1 MHPVDF
7 FMGVVSSDMGIDLGT
22 VNTLICMPGQGIV
35 LFEPSVV
42 AVRPG
47 TSEVLLNG
55 KAVGN
60 TAKAMLEKAP
70 STIAVTQPLRGG
82 VIADFE
88 LTEVMLRYFIRKVH
102 KRKWGVRP
110 RVIVAIPAGITAVEK
125 RAVVN
130 SLERAGARDVY
141 MISEPKAAAIG
152 CGLPISEPT
161 ANMIVDI
168 GGGTTEV
175 AVISLGDVYT
185 QTSLRVAGDDM
196 DEAIMKY
203 MKTYHNLEIGHR
215 TAEGTKIEIGSAY
228 PTNGAITMKVRGRD
242 TIAGLP
248 RSVEVSSE
256 EMREALR
263 GPLDQIIDAV
273 KTVLEQTAPELASDL
288 LEHGMVLAGGGALLR
303 GLDRLIHEETGV
315 PVRLAEDPISA
326 VARGTGVLLENLD
339 LYKDVLRDEDSEE

>member
-7 FMGVVSSDMGIDLGT
+7 FMGVMSSDMGIDLGT
-22 VNTLICMPGQGIV
+22 VNTLICMPGQGVV

-47 TSEVLLNG
+47 TSDVLLNG

-60 TAKAMLEKAP
+60 TARAMFEKAP
-70 STIAVTQPLRGG
+70 STIIVTRPLRDG
-82 VIADFE
+82 VIADFD
-88 LTEVMLRYFIRKVH
+88 LTEAMLRYFIRKVH

-110 RVIVAIPAGITAVEK
+110 RVIIAIPAGITAVEK

-141 MISEPKAAAIG
+141 LISEPKAAAIG
-152 CGLPISEPT
+152 CGLPISEPM
-161 ANMIVDI
+161 AHMIVDV

-175 AVISLGDVYT
+175 AVISLGDVFT
-185 QTSLRVAGDDM
+185 QASLRVAGDKM
-196 DEAIMKY
+196 DEAIIKY
-203 MKTYHNLEIGHR
+203 MRANYNLEIGYR
-215 TAEGTKIEIGSAY
+215 TAESVKIDIGSAY
-228 PTNGAITMKVRGRD
+228 PTNGETTMDVRGRD
-242 TIAGLP
+242 AIAGLP
-248 RSVEVSSE
+248 RSVEVNSE

-263 GPLDQIIDAV
+263 GPVDQIIDAV

-303 GLDRLIHEETGV
+303 GLDRLLHEETGI
-315 PVRLAEDPISA
+315 PVHVAEDPITV

-339 LYKDVLRDEDSEE
+339 LYKDVLRDEDAEE